1 MNDHT
6 TNNHTAATALTPGLS
21 SRPVHRALA
30 AAAALGLGLAALT
43 GCSAQGGDQAA
54 SDSGQSTASQSEAAG
69 PLELSDGWAKAAPSG
84 MTAVF
89 GTVTNTSDQEVT
101 LKGASAHG
109 VAEDV
114 ELHETAM
121 DASSG
126 STQMKEKDG
135 GFTIAPGESVKLE
148 PGANHIMLMGLTCSL
163 QAGSDLIVQLETDG
177 GAQDVTVPVRDY
189 SGAKENYAPAEDA
202 SGSSDGHGSHENGSG
217 EHGSD
222 EGHASHGEGMTS
234 SPATEDHAGH
244 TGAASPSSSALPEC
258 HAH

>member
-1 MNDHT
+1 MNDPT
-6 TNNHTAATALTPGLS
+6 TNNHTAATALTPGQS
-21 SRPVHRALA
+21 GRPVHRALA

-54 SDSGQSTASQSEAAG
+54 SDSGQSTASQSAAAG

-109 VAEDV
+109 IAEDV

-163 QAGSDLIVQLETDG
+163 QAGSDLNLQLETDG

-189 SGAKENYAPAEDA
+189 SGAKESYAPAEDA
-202 SGSSDGHGSHENGSG
+202 SGSSDEHDSH

-222 EGHASHGEGMTS
+222 ESHASHGEGMTS

-244 TGAASPSSSALPEC
+244 TGATSPSSSALPEC

>member
-1 MNDHT
+1 MDDQT
-6 TNNHTAATALTPGLS
+6 TTTTLTPALS
-21 SRPVHRALA
+21 GRPVHRALA

-54 SDSGQSTASQSEAAG
+54 SDSGQGSASQSAAAG
-69 PLELSDGWAKAAPSG
+69 PLELSEGWAKAAPSG

-101 LKGASAHG
+101 LEGASADG
-109 VAEDV
+109 IADDV

-126 STQMKEKDG
+126 STQMQEKDG

-163 QAGSDLIVQLETDG
+163 QAGSDLTLQLETG
-177 GAQDVTVPVRDY
+177 SGAQDVTVPVRDY
-189 SGAKENYAPAEDA
+189 SGAKENYAPAEDE
-202 SGSSDGHGSHENGSG
+202 SGASHEH
-217 EHGSD
+217 EHEDGAD
-222 EGHASHGEGMTS
+222 DGEGMTS

>member
-21 SRPVHRALA
+21 GRPVHRALA

-54 SDSGQSTASQSEAAG
+54 SDSGQSAAAG

-126 STQMKEKDG
+126 STQMKKKDG

-163 QAGSDLIVQLETDG
+163 QAGSDLTVQLETDD